1 MQTKK
6 KEFPMNPSKRVIMML
21 SIFIGIIFMTPN
33 LFYAQNK
40 ADLLENYL
48 THIASIGA
56 DSVPSEY
63 LIAGNSLT
71 FPYIGVVAVDDS
83 NNVYV
88 GDENRIKVYDQN
100 GKAKAII
107 GGPGIGPGEFRF
119 GPSSQSPQVSL
130 ITIGPTGYVTA
141 HARLYIFNVFDPKYK
156 FINTFSR
163 SDKTEYFFKIFTLN
177 KNEYVYANVTKE
189 QKEHLIYKT
198 YSICYVKNDA
208 KTVIA
213 SYTQPTD
220 VTNGRSEMDLEF
232 MGFLFYDVA
241 PKRTIMY
248 TQSRMDEMEEDGKW
262 YYIINTYNIDT
273 GNRNKLKILFTPD
286 PLPKD
291 VYKRIGNFAGYS
303 GDDIILQKVKEEE
316 MKKRAITHYEA
327 FYLVYFDRYIIYI
340 PVRTYL
346 KKDNKITHTLLNI
359 IDTEKGELIRSIYK
373 HSSLSILAIKNGYL
387 YASGKNAEGYPVV
400 DKYKIDPALYK
411 R

>member
-1 MQTKK
+1 MSAIKK
-6 KEFPMNPSKRVIMML
+6 LMVMEGIFLFLLYTLSSPLYSKQK
-21 SIFIGIIFMTPN
+21 SE
-33 LFYAQNK
+33 
-40 ADLLENYL
+40 LLENYL
-48 THIASIGA
+48 TYVLSIGA
-56 DSVPSEY
+56 EGVPSKY
-63 LIAGNSLT
+63 LIAGNFLT

-88 GDENRIKVYDQN
+88 GDENRIKVYNQN

-119 GPSSQSPQVSL
+119 GSSSQAHQISL

-141 HARLYIFNVFDPKYK
+141 KARRDIFNVFNPKYK

-189 QKEHLIYKT
+189 RKEYLIYKT
-198 YSICYVKNDA
+198 YSICYAKNDA

-220 VTNGRSEMDLEF
+220 VTDGRSEMDLEF
-232 MGFLFYDVA
+232 RGFLFYDVA

-286 PLPKD
+286 PLPND
-291 VYKRIGNFAGYS
+291 VYTRIGNFAGYRE
-303 GDDIILQKVKEEE
+303 DEIILQKLKEEE

-327 FYLVYFDRYIIYI
+327 FDLAYFDRYIMYI

-359 IDTEKGELIRSIYK
+359 IDTEKGELIRSIYTP
-373 HSSLSILAIKNGYL
+373 SSIDIIAVKNGYL
-387 YASGKNAEGYPVV
+387 YSSGKSSDGYTVI
-400 DKYKIDPALYK
+400 DKYKIDPKLYQK
-411 R
+411 

>member
-1 MQTKK
+1 MSAIKK
-6 KEFPMNPSKRVIMML
+6 LMAMEGIFLFLLYTLSSPLYSKQK
-21 SIFIGIIFMTPN
+21 SE
-33 LFYAQNK
+33 
-40 ADLLENYL
+40 LLENYL
-48 THIASIGA
+48 TYVLSIGA
-56 DSVPSEY
+56 EGVPSEY

-71 FPYIGVVAVDDS
+71 FPYIGVVAVDDN
-83 NNVYV
+83 NNVYL

-107 GGPGIGPGEFRF
+107 GGPGMGPGEFRF
-119 GPSSQSPQVSL
+119 GPSSQTPQHSL

-141 HARLYIFNVFDPKYK
+141 HARLDIFNVFDPKYK

-163 SDKTEYFFKIFTLN
+163 ADKTEYFFKIFTLN
-177 KNEYVYANVTKE
+177 KNEYVYANVTQE

-198 YSICYVKNDA
+198 YSIYYVKNDT
-208 KTVIA
+208 KTVIV

-220 VTNGRSEMDLEF
+220 VTNGRSKMDLGF
-232 MGFLFYDVA
+232 SGFLFYDVS

-286 PLPKD
+286 PLPND
-291 VYKRIGNFAGYS
+291 VYTRIGNFAGYRE
-303 GDDIILQKVKEEE
+303 DEIILQKLKEEE

-327 FYLVYFDRYIIYI
+327 FFLAYFDRHIMYI

-373 HSSLSILAIKNGYL
+373 PSLIDIIAVKNGYL
-387 YASGKNAEGYPVV
+387 YSSGKSSDGYTVI
-400 DKYKIDPALYK
+400 DKYKIDPKLYQK
-411 R
+411 

>member
-1 MQTKK
+1 MSAIKK
-6 KEFPMNPSKRVIMML
+6 LMVMEGIFLFLLYTLSSPLYSKQK
-21 SIFIGIIFMTPN
+21 SE
-33 LFYAQNK
+33 
-40 ADLLENYL
+40 LLENYL
-48 THIASIGA
+48 TYVLSIGA
-56 DSVPSEY
+56 EGVPSKY
-63 LIAGNSLT
+63 LIAGNFLT

-88 GDENRIKVYDQN
+88 GDENRIKVYNQN

-119 GPSSQSPQVSL
+119 GPSSQSPQHSL

-141 HARLYIFNVFDPKYK
+141 KARRDIFNVFNPKYK

-189 QKEHLIYKT
+189 RKEYLIYKT
-198 YSICYVKNDA
+198 YSICYAKNDA

-220 VTNGRSEMDLEF
+220 VTDGRSEMDLEF
-232 MGFLFYDVA
+232 RGFLFYDVA

-262 YYIINTYNIDT
+262 YYIINTYNIDS
-273 GNRNKLKILFTPD
+273 GSRNKLKILFTPD
-286 PLPKD
+286 PLVNE
-291 VYKRIGNFAGYS
+291 VYIRIGGLGNRE
-303 GDDIILQKVKEEE
+303 DEIILQKLKEIE

-327 FYLVYFDRYIIYI
+327 FDLAYFDRYIMYI

-359 IDTEKGELIRSIYK
+359 IDTEKGELIRSIYTP
-373 HSSLSILAIKNGYL
+373 SSIDIIAVKNGYL
-387 YASGKNAEGYPVV
+387 YSSGKSSDGYTVI
-400 DKYKIDPALYK
+400 DKYKIDPKLYQK
-411 R
+411 